1 MKTEIEKLTAVDLIN
16 DKRRNLKKIIDLPCA
31 FEAFQLSA
39 LHIEFL
45 GKLLYRLNPIVTT
58 SWENDTKADVYFN
71 KVVTE
76 LPSMQK
82 YNQNMLRDNLRNGM
96 IHNEI
101 PKANL
106 CLTETAS
113 QVINALQSTINIH
126 AFFNDFDTACNE
138 VIARLKQYEKDH
150 PGALENDKKFPHLH
164 ITKTIKERI

>member
-1 MKTEIEKLTAVDLIN
+1 MKTKIEKMNAVDLIN

-45 GKLLYRLNPIVTT
+45 GKLLYRLDPNITT
-58 SWENDTKADVYFN
+58 SWENDKKAEVYFN

-82 YNQNMLRDNLRNGM
+82 YNQDMLRDNLRNGM
-96 IHNEI
+96 IHNEV

-106 CLTETAS
+106 YLTEDEKQIITPLRS
-113 QVINALQSTINIH
+113 IINIH
-126 AFFNDFDTACNE
+126 TLFNDFDAACNE
-138 VIARLKQYEKDH
+138 VIKRLKQYERDH
-150 PGALENDKKFPHLH
+150 PNSLENDKKFPHLQ
-164 ITKTIKERI
+164 ITK